1 MCYRDFAKTNTRTS
15 YKRFLGYFKRMF
27 KSVMFLYY
35 AVQILRDIN
44 QSNDNDI
51 LNLDTPV
58 KLSTV
63 SGTKG
68 PGIQVQRKP
77 TILIQNVMFF
87 MPDSRSH
94 VAMKEWPSA
103 GLPVRYD
110 KLIDRR

>member
-1 MCYRDFAKTNTRTS
+1 MSRS
-15 YKRFLGYFKRMF
+15 WE
-27 KSVMFLYY
+27 
-35 AVQILRDIN
+35 DIN

-110 KLIDRR
+110 KLIDRRWVTGNLSEHIGVQGNHK